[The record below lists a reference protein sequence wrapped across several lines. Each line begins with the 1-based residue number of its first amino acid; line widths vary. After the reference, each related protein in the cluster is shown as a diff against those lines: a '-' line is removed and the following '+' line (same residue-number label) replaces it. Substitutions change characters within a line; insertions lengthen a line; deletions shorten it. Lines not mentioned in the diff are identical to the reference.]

1 MNVYAKLSK
10 ARIKLQSTSIK
21 QSGYNSGLKF
31 KYMELEDF
39 LPHINSINDEL
50 GIIAV
55 FSIDDSKARLTIINT
70 EKPEESIEFSSHT
83 AQAKLQGAANPV
95 QELGSQHTY
104 LRRYLYLMGYE
115 ISEHDT
121 LDPALEKEKPN
132 TTGSPK
138 SAYDHPTPPV
148 YITEQQAATV
158 AEKCAEHGLK
168 IPQIY
173 KTYNIDSLDKMT
185 DANFTDFEKKIKAMK

>member
-21 QSGYNSGLKF
+21 QSGYNKGLNF

-55 FSIDDSKARLTIINT
+55 FSIDDLKARLTIINVD
-70 EKPEESIEFSSHT
+70 KPEESIEFSSHT

-121 LDPALEKEKPN
+121 LDPALEKEQPQKPQ
-132 TTGSPK
+132 TVKPVK
-138 SAYDHPTPPV
+138 QQVEVKPTL
-148 YITEQQAATV
+148 ITPDQCIEVNDIFT
-158 AEKCAEHGLK
+158 EHGWDLK
-168 IPQIY
+168 
-173 KTYNIDSLDKMT
+173 
-185 DANFTDFEKKIKAMK
+185 KAMKERWKIATLGEMTLEMYNGVLKAIAK